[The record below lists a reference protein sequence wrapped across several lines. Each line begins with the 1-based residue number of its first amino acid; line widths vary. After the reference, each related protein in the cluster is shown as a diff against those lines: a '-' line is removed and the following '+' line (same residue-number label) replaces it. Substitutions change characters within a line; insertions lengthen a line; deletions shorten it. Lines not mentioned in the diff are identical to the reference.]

1 MKKGAG
7 KKPDVAPL
15 RRRAEDRL
23 KDKKPETGPIP
34 DEIDQKKLIHELQVH
49 QIELEMQ
56 NEELNRAR
64 EEVEEVLAKYTDL
77 YDFAPV
83 GYLTFDEK
91 GLISELNLA
100 AAQLLGIERTF
111 LFDKPFSSFI
121 QREFQDR
128 FYFHLQEVLESSV
141 EQTCE
146 LVLKKKD
153 SASFDAQLESIT
165 LQAKGHRLVRSVLTN
180 ITAHKHE
187 EETIRH
193 LASFPMLNPHPIM
206 EVNTSNE
213 LTYCNPAA
221 YKMLKDLGMDKADYS
236 ALLPED
242 LGAILHNWDKK
253 TASNLARE
261 VIIRDKVLGET
272 IQFVPG
278 SKVVRIYARDIT
290 ERKKNQDRVARLA
303 KLYVV
308 LSRINEIIVRGHDEA
323 PLFRDVCHILAEEGG
338 FPLIWIG
345 MAKEQD
351 VVPVASF
358 GPATDYLREIKV
370 EVSGKL
376 GKGPTGTCIRE
387 NRAVINDDFSTNP
400 AVSPWYNTASKYGFH
415 ASAAF
420 PLRRQG
426 KAVGAFTIYAF
437 EPNSFDAEQV
447 GLLESLSADISYAL
461 DVLEQERLRMQS
473 EKELVRAK
481 EEWER
486 TFASVPDMIAILDNR
501 HRVLRVNEAMA
512 QHLGVSA
519 EVCIGLSCYK
529 AVHGLNAP
537 PAFCPHSRTMKDG
550 KLHIEDIHEERLGG
564 DFEVTT
570 TPIHNSQG
578 TIIGSVHVAHD
589 VTERKRTEEKLRLE
603 HERLEMAQRAAGA
616 GTWDWDTTSGRL
628 EWSPQLFELFG
639 LDPQEKVSS
648 LDTWNSIL
656 HPDDK
661 DTANMQIDKPCR
673 SMRRWPASTELYSP
687 TNRYGELVL

>member
-1 MKKGAG
+1 M
-7 KKPDVAPL
+7 
-15 RRRAEDRL
+15 
-23 KDKKPETGPIP
+23 
-34 DEIDQKKLIHELQVH
+34 
-49 QIELEMQ
+49 
-56 NEELNRAR
+56 
-64 EEVEEVLAKYTDL
+64 
-77 YDFAPV
+77 
-83 GYLTFDEK
+83 
-91 GLISELNLA
+91 
-100 AAQLLGIERTF
+100 
-111 LFDKPFSSFI
+111 
-121 QREFQDR
+121 
-128 FYFHLQEVLESSV
+128 
-141 EQTCE
+141 
-146 LVLKKKD
+146 
-153 SASFDAQLESIT
+153 
-165 LQAKGHRLVRSVLTN
+165 
-180 ITAHKHE
+180 
-187 EETIRH
+187 
-193 LASFPMLNPHPIM
+193 
-206 EVNTSNE
+206 
-213 LTYCNPAA
+213 
-221 YKMLKDLGMDKADYS
+221 
-236 ALLPED
+236 
-242 LGAILHNWDKK
+242 
-253 TASNLARE
+253 
-261 VIIRDKVLGET
+261 
-272 IQFVPG
+272 
-278 SKVVRIYARDIT
+278 
-290 ERKKNQDRVARLA
+290 
-303 KLYVV
+303 V

-661 DTANMQIDKPCR
+661 DMANMQIEQALQEHAALASEYRIVLPDKQVRWISSLGHGVYDENDRPIR
-673 SMRRWPASTELYSP
+673 MRGICIDITGRKQMDEELQKAYAELEQRVQQRTAELSDAYDELQAEVEGRKKTEEALRQAHKMEAIGTLAGGIAHDFNNILAAIMGFTEMVIEDLPEGGEEEKNLRYVLKSAHRGKDLVRQILAFSRKSDYVRGVMSLTPLIKETVQLLRASIPTTIKIALKLTATSDMVIASP
-687 TNRYGELVL
+687 TEIQSILMNLVTNAALAMQDRTGTIEISLNDIDFQPDTPAFDVDIAPGEYIQLAVKDAGGGMTPEVMKRIFEPFFTTREIG